1 MRAATLVRV
10 AALSGMFTASVALG
24 VPTYNAANDFST
36 SSNPNGVW
44 SFGSRATLASA
55 FVLYASNASGGGID
69 YWGPSPVFG
78 SLPGAFHNAGATTNL
93 SYGTAVI
100 EAGQLMLHPGAV
112 GEYSVAR
119 FVAPTTGTYTFNAD
133 FIGQDQVIGT
143 TTDVHLLK
151 NGASLFSDTVGSFH
165 DLAASGTFTMTLL
178 AGDTLDAAVGF
189 GSNGHYF
196 GDSTGL
202 DFVVDFVP
210 LPTGAALGLAGL
222 MGLSCVRRR
231 GR

>member
-10 AALSGMFTASVALG
+10 AALSGLFAASAAVA
-24 VPTYNAANDFST
+24 VPTCNAANDFSA
-36 SSNPNGVW
+36 SSNPNGAW

-55 FVLYASNASGGGID
+55 FVAFANNGTSAGLD
-69 YWGPSPVFG
+69 FWGPSASFG
-78 SLPGAFHNAGATTNL
+78 SLPGAFHNPGATTNFT
-93 SYGTAVI
+93 YGTAVV
-100 EAGQLMLHPGAV
+100 EAGQLMLHPGALN
-112 GEYSVAR
+112 EYSVAR
-119 FVAPTTGTYTFNAD
+119 FTAPTTGTYTFNAD

-151 NGASLFSDTVGSFH
+151 NGASLFSDTVSGFH

-189 GSNGHYF
+189 GSNGHYY

-210 LPTGAALGLAGL
+210 LPTGAALGFAGL
-222 MGLSCVRRR
+222 LGVSSLRRR
-231 GR
+231 R